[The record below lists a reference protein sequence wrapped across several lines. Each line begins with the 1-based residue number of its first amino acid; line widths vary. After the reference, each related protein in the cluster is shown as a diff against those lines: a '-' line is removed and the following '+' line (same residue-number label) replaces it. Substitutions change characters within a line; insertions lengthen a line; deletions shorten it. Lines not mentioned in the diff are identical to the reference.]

1 MESDVNENDNLNE
14 KADKIKRCV
23 DKIAILKEY

>member
-14 KADKIKRCV
+14 KVDKIKRCV